1 MLRGCLLPETT
12 SGLNHRGLFFLSVD
26 FFFGTFLIVSIP
38 LSDVLQKGRLC
49 ILSFVQGV
57 VRSTPCSR
65 GVPWAHPLRESSCL
79 SWDHDLGYPC
89 HTATCVP
96 CCPAITLACGAAF
109 KTRALCK
116 LGMWHTHKA
125 IIFIL
130 YLLTNCKSVI
140 LRMLSILASLQA
152 SLISLWKK
160 KRCSLWLTAGLKW
173 HI

>member
-1 MLRGCLLPETT
+1 MFFRG
-12 SGLNHRGLFFLSVD
+12 FI
-26 FFFGTFLIVSIP
+26 IVSIP
-38 LSDVLQKGRLC
+38 PSDVLQKGRLLHTLFLC
-49 ILSFVQGV
+49 RGLSAAVSAVQVSCELIPWEEILACPGTMTWGLSHVCCAV
-57 VRSTPCSR
+57 L
-65 GVPWAHPLRESSCL
+65 WAIP
-79 SWDHDLGYPC
+79 
-89 HTATCVP
+89 
-96 CCPAITLACGAAF
+96 LACGAAF
-109 KTRALCK
+109 KARALCK
-116 LGMWHTHKA
+116 LGMWHTQKA